1 MLLIILVAAS
11 VGIGI
16 LLKALVSLT
25 EKTPDIWQLIV
36 QLFAGQIPSGIPFFV
51 PASFLLFFST
61 TLASSVGII
70 YFIIM
75 PEITPRKKD
84 SNEVDVKELMNFL
97 LPDERRVVDI
107 LIKHDGEYLQKQI
120 TKEADFTRLRTH
132 RIIAR
137 LAQRGIV
144 TVEKVGNTNKIK
156 LKIKK

>member
-1 MLLIILVAAS
+1 
-11 VGIGI
+11 
-16 LLKALVSLT
+16 
-25 EKTPDIWQLIV
+25 
-36 QLFAGQIPSGIPFFV
+36 
-51 PASFLLFFST
+51 
-61 TLASSVGII
+61 
-70 YFIIM
+70 M